1 MKSPTIT
8 IKNTDL
14 NPNSVINFEP
24 SDDELKKIEAEIN
37 KLINEEI

>member
-1 MKSPTIT
+1 MKNPIIT

-14 NPNSVINFEP
+14 NPNNMINFEP
-24 SDDELKKIEAEIN
+24 SDEELKKIEAEIN